1 MLIGISFLST
11 AQYADY
17 FSNVTMRM
25 DYNYV
30 GNSGEELF
38 AFDQMVN
45 DGEWPV
51 SKTYYNKKPTIF
63 YKKQWV
69 HLTNN

>member
-11 AQYADY
+11 AQHADY

-25 DYNYV
+25 DYNHV

-45 DGEWPV
+45 DGEWPG
-51 SKTYYNKKPTIF
+51 SKIITIKNPLF
-63 YKKQWV
+63 STK
-69 HLTNN
+69 NSGFI